1 MNSGIEFD
9 EWTIRKEIVD
19 GEPILR
25 LYIEMKGQA
34 DKETVQQKVHNALKE
49 LNHDY
54 ADYEALIEKRAL
66 EVTLLA
72 KGAFHAYSAERAAAG
87 ADLARLKPPHMNPS
101 DEIIR
106 TLMKHNQN

>member
-1 MNSGIEFD
+1 
-9 EWTIRKEIVD
+9 
-19 GEPILR
+19 
-25 LYIEMKGQA
+25 MKGEA
-34 DKETVQQKVHNALKE
+34 DRETVQQKVHSALKS

-72 KGAFHAYSAERAAAG
+72 KGSFHTYAAERAAAG

-106 TLMKHNQN
+106 TLTMHNLS